1 MKPEELL
8 DPETLPEDL
17 RWLVSEFKLQSRDP
31 VFLLIAWHWHRV
43 QAAEDGLRAAN
54 LELQAAVD
62 TRIGAIAGTAEAVAS
77 LVELLARVQ
86 AALEQKP
93 ALLSAQLDTE
103 IKAPLAKLRALEQS
117 LAVILSTAK
126 TTLAGA
132 QQARL
137 LATLLIGV
145 TLGLLA
151 GVILSLP

>member
-17 RWLVSEFKLQSRDP
+17 RWLVSEFKLQPRDP

-43 QAAEDGLRAAN
+43 QSAEDSLRAAS
-54 LELQAAVD
+54 LELQTAVD
-62 TRIGAIAGTAEAVAS
+62 TRVGAIAGTAEAVSS

-86 AALEQKP
+86 ASLEQKP
-93 ALLSAQLDTE
+93 ALLSAQLDAE
-103 IKAPLAKLRALEQS
+103 IKAPLAKLHTLEQS
-117 LAVILSTAK
+117 LDGVLSAAK

>member
-8 DPETLPEDL
+8 DPDTLPEDL

-43 QAAEDGLRAAN
+43 QSAEDSLRAAN
-54 LELQAAVD
+54 LELQTAVD

-77 LVELLARVQ
+77 LVELLAQVQ
-86 AALEQKP
+86 ASLEQKP
-93 ALLSAQLDTE
+93 ALMSAQLDTE
-103 IKAPLAKLRALEQS
+103 IKAPLAKLRTLEQNLEAI
-117 LAVILSTAK
+117 LATAK
-126 TTLAGA
+126 TTIAGA

-137 LATLLIGV
+137 LATLVVGI
-145 TLGLLA
+145 TLGLLS